1 MNYADPSPRPPL
13 LAGPLVAAAVVATAL
28 VVAALDAASSMAP
41 ARPVRRPAGT
51 WRLPL
56 TPAPLVSRGA
66 PVASNHPRAGALV
79 DGVYRGGKFWGGGF
93 PTPQRPAWVA
103 LRLDGGYRR
112 LLLSWTSSGNHGYYD
127 VFYGAP
133 SDYRLETS
141 ADSSDGADGHWRT
154 VVEVRGNPVR
164 TRAHAFDFAGQR
176 WVRLAVT
183 GLPDKVNRW
192 GLWLDEIDVH
202 DLSAGGDDIWVF
214 FGDSVT
220 AGVFD
225 RAPEHQPSF
234 AEIVSR
240 LHPGFFPAMVDAGIP
255 RLRAADAVT
264 EVERVLELNPD
275 ARVVAVGVG
284 SNDNDPVAYRRDL
297 DEVVRRIVA
306 AGRIPV
312 VQRIP
317 FQTKYRQDYVGPLAA
332 MVDEVAREH
341 GLVPGPDLYA
351 WFKARPGELRDTL
364 HPDDAGAVVMSWLWA
379 EAARPFY
386 QPDP

>member
-1 MNYADPSPRPPL
+1 VSAAPSPRPPP
-13 LAGPLVAAAVVATAL
+13 LAGAIAATALVAAAL
-28 VVAALDAASSMAP
+28 HASAGLAP
-41 ARPVRRPAGT
+41 ARPASGHRGP

-66 PVASNHPRAGALV
+66 PVASSHPGADALV
-79 DGVYRGGKFWGGGF
+79 DGVYRGGRFWGGGF
-93 PTPQRPAWVA
+93 PSPGRPAWVA

-112 LLLSWTSSGNHGYYD
+112 LLLSWTSSGNHGYED

-133 SDYRLETS
+133 ADYRLETS
-141 ADSSDGADGHWRT
+141 ADSSDGRDGHWRT

-183 GLPDKVNRW
+183 GLPEKVNQW

-202 DLSAGGDDIWVF
+202 DLSLGGDDVWVF
-214 FGDSVT
+214 LGDSIT

-240 LHPGFFPAMVDAGIP
+240 LHPGYFPAMVDAGIP
-255 RLRAADAVT
+255 RLRTADAVAA
-264 EVERVLELNPD
+264 VERVLELNPE
-275 ARVVAVGVG
+275 ARVIALGVG
-284 SNDNDPVAYRRDL
+284 SNDNDPAAYRGDL
-297 DEVVRRIVA
+297 DEVVRRILA
-306 AGRIPV
+306 AGRIPMI
-312 VQRIP
+312 QRVP
-317 FQTKYRQDYVGPLAA
+317 FQTKYPQDYVAPLAA
-332 MVDEVAREH
+332 AVDEVAAAH
-341 GLVPGPDLYA
+341 GLLPGPDLYH

-364 HPDDAGAVVMSWLWA
+364 HPDDRGSVEMSWLWA
-379 EAARPFY
+379 AAARPLY
-386 QPDP
+386 RP

>member
-1 MNYADPSPRPPL
+1 MTATPSPRPPL
-13 LAGPLVAAAVVATAL
+13 PAGALVAGALVAAAL
-28 VVAALDAASSMAP
+28 AASGAMVPGRSP
-41 ARPVRRPAGT
+41 PHPAGA

-66 PVASNHPRAGALV
+66 PVASSHPGAGALV
-79 DGVYRGGKFWGGGF
+79 DGIYRGGKFWGGGF

-112 LLLSWTSSGNHGYYD
+112 LLLAWTSSGNHGYYD
-127 VFYGAP
+127 VFHGAP
-133 SDYRLETS
+133 ADYRVETS

-154 VVEVRGNPVR
+154 VAEVRGNPVR

-183 GLPDKVNRW
+183 GLPEKVNRW

-202 DLSAGGDDIWVF
+202 DLSGGGDDIWVF
-214 FGDSVT
+214 FGDSIT

-255 RLRAADAVT
+255 RLRIADAVA
-264 EVERVLELNPD
+264 EVDRVLALNPE
-275 ARVVAVGVG
+275 ARAVSVGVG
-284 SNDNDPVAYRRDL
+284 SNDHDPVAYRRDL
-297 DEVVRRIVA
+297 DEVVRRILA

-312 VQRIP
+312 LQRVP
-317 FQTKYRQDYVGPLAA
+317 FQTKYAEDYVAPLAA
-332 MVDEVAREH
+332 VVDEVARAH
-341 GLVPGPDLYA
+341 GLVPGPDLHG
-351 WFKARPGELRDTL
+351 WFKARPADLRDTL
-364 HPDDAGAVVMSWLWA
+364 HPDDAASVAMSWLWA

-386 QPDP
+386 PPRP